1 MQRHEEL
8 PVINETTN
16 RDGCGPILAK
26 GPDSARS
33 LRQRIFESVRAAGNA
48 PRVQI
53 AKGLGI
59 SPATVTTLTSD
70 LIESGLLQEVADTRD
85 TSDPGRGRP
94 PVALGVRGRAHY
106 VAGLKLSD
114 REHTAVVA
122 DFSGTIIA
130 ETSFENAGN
139 ARDLD
144 NLLDIT
150 QTLLS
155 LVCAEAGLQVSDISA
170 VGIGLPG
177 FISNLEGHV
186 YWSSLL
192 SERNVDLARAAS
204 NRLHLPVF
212 IDNDANLVALAEL
225 WFGRGRELSNFAVV
239 TIEYGVG
246 MGLVLNHELYRG
258 SNELGM
264 ELGHTKVHLDG
275 ALCRCGQRG
284 CLEAYVADYAL
295 SREATTAL
303 NWTYKDARSMQVLL
317 ESLFDHAKAGNA
329 AARSIFRRAGR
340 YLAVGLANVVNLFDP
355 EVIILSGERMR
366 FDYLYADDTLADLAN
381 LVLNTNRPLP
391 KIEVHAWGDM
401 LWAHGAAALALSTL
415 TEDLM
420 SVKKELAAQ

>member
-70 LIESGLLQEVADTRD
+70 LIESGLLQEVSDTRD

-317 ESLFDHAKAGNA
+317 ESLFDHAKAGNT
-329 AARSIFRRAGR
+329 AARSI
-340 YLAVGLANVVNLFDP
+340 
-355 EVIILSGERMR
+355 
-366 FDYLYADDTLADLAN
+366 
-381 LVLNTNRPLP
+381 
-391 KIEVHAWGDM
+391 
-401 LWAHGAAALALSTL
+401 
-415 TEDLM
+415 
-420 SVKKELAAQ
+420 